1 MKKKIFSLL
10 LSLLLLTALLPA
22 QEAKAAYSDGQ
33 KCPDCNEGILII
45 IVRQDTQHAYS
56 CNNTSCAHAPSA
68 GYIWENHRGTATC
81 TSPVKCE
88 VCGKEYGDPLGHDWE
103 SKWTID
109 GDVHYHACSRCDARK
124 DEVAHTYT
132 WTYVDDGTHKG
143 VCACG
148 AEVTEAHY
156 DRWASSCGR
165 QPHCEKC
172 DHDYGTIPEHEMWYE
187 DRGENGH
194 KPSCYHCDLYFFL
207 EPHTFGD
214 WQDSGNGFHS
224 RSCICGRTQTEAHD
238 LIHHDAQAPTCT
250 QIGWDAYDTCS
261 RCDYTTYAEKPAL
274 GHDLI
279 HHDAQAPT
287 CTGVGWDDYDTC
299 SRSDYTTY
307 AEKPALGH
315 DLIHHDAQAPTCTG
329 VGWDAYDTC
338 SRCDYTTYVEKTAL
352 GHDLIHHDA
361 QAPTC
366 TEIGWDA
373 YDTCPR
379 CDYTTYAEKPAL
391 GHTEVIDAAVAPACT
406 EAGLT
411 EGKHCSLCDAVL
423 MKQEAVPAKGHTEAV
438 DAAVAP
444 TCTEPGLTEGK
455 HCSVCDAVLVKQ
467 EVIPAKGHTEVMDAA
482 VAPTCT
488 EAGLTEGKHCSL
500 CDAVLVK
507 QEAVPAKGH
516 RLDGWTLDEGD
527 RHEAVC
533 ARCGVVVRVGCAH
546 ISVPPAGREG
556 EAKTVCPI
564 CGRWSGETE
573 LVPVPEARAQGG
585 VGNLMVFTTGEGE
598 KDRLLIVAFQKNGR
612 LLSPQGVIVLAL
624 PAALLEGFDPVL
636 VAEDGA
642 TMPVP
647 FRIEGENAL
656 LELPLPSEGP
666 AALILRLIPKA

>member
-338 SRCDYTTYVEKTAL
+338 SRCDYTTYVEK
-352 GHDLIHHDA
+352 
-361 QAPTC
+361 
-366 TEIGWDA
+366 E
-373 YDTCPR
+373 
-379 CDYTTYAEKPAL
+379 AL
-391 GHTEVIDAAVAPACT
+391 GHTEVIDAAVAPTCT

-411 EGKHCSLCDAVL
+411 EGKHCDL
-423 MKQEAVPAKGHTEAV
+423 
-438 DAAVAP
+438 
-444 TCTEPGLTEGK
+444 
-455 HCSVCDAVLVKQ
+455 CDAVLVKQ
-467 EVIPAKGHTEVMDAA
+467 ETVPAKGHTEVIDAA

-533 ARCGVVVRVGCAH
+533 ARCGAVVRVGCAH

>member
-1 MKKKIFSLL
+1 MKTKRMWALV

-22 QEAKAAYSDGQ
+22 QEAKAYSQGQ
-33 KCPDCNEGILII
+33 KCPDCNEGMLII
-45 IVRQDTQHAYS
+45 IVQNDTQHAYS
-56 CNNTSCAHAPSA
+56 CTNMHCAHALST
-68 GYIWENHRGTATC
+68 GYIWEDHRGTATC

-148 AEVTEAHY
+148 AEITEAHY

-194 KPSCYHCDLYFFL
+194 KPSCYHCDTFFFP

-224 RSCICGRTQTEAHD
+224 RSCICGRTETETHD

-250 QIGWDAYDTCS
+250 QIGWDDYDTCS

-274 GHDLI
+274 GH
-279 HHDAQAPT
+279 
-287 CTGVGWDDYDTC
+287 
-299 SRSDYTTY
+299 
-307 AEKPALGH
+307 E
-315 DLIHHDAQAPTCTG
+315 
-329 VGWDAYDTC
+329 
-338 SRCDYTTYVEKTAL
+338 
-352 GHDLIHHDA
+352 LIHHDA

-373 YDTCPR
+373 YDTCSR
-379 CDYTTYAEKPAL
+379 CDYTTYVEKEAL
-391 GHTEVIDAAVAPACT
+391 GHTEVI
-406 EAGLT
+406 
-411 EGKHCSLCDAVL
+411 
-423 MKQEAVPAKGHTEAV
+423 

-467 EVIPAKGHTEVMDAA
+467 E
-482 VAPTCT
+482 
-488 EAGLTEGKHCSL
+488 S
-500 CDAVLVK
+500 
-507 QEAVPAKGH
+507 VPATGH
-516 RLDGWTLDEGD
+516 RLGGWTPDEGD

-533 ARCGVVVRVGCAH
+533 ARCSAVVQVSCAH
-546 ISVPPAGREG
+546 ISVPPADREG
-556 EAKTVCPI
+556 ETMTVCPV

-573 LVPVPEARAQGG
+573 LVPVSAARARGG
-585 VGNLMVFTTGEGE
+585 VGSLVVFTTGEGE
-598 KDRLLIVAFQKNGR
+598 RDRLLTVAFERNGR
-612 LLSPQGVIVLAL
+612 LLSLRGAIVLTL

-642 TMPVP
+642 TTPVP
-647 FRIEGENAL
+647 VRIEGENAL

-666 AALILRLIPKA
+666 TALILRLIPKA